1 MYSRK
6 RYSDDA
12 DRHFDN
18 GYGTVFEDEDLGVYN
33 LPPRYDGSRFRRRSR
48 EESCRRCE
56 EYEAPAITQCPSD
69 TSETEACSLEETS
82 AKPCKSDSEG
92 VLRFLE
98 GMGGEELLIISLIL
112 TVAGG
117 DDSGELLLFL
127 ILLLLHG

>member
-12 DRHFDN
+12 DRLMDRT
-18 GYGTVFEDEDLGVYN
+18 YSKEFEDEELCVYN
-33 LPPRYDGSRFRRRSR
+33 LPPRYDGSRFRRPRR
-48 EESCRRCE
+48 DEVCRRCE
-56 EYEAPAITQCPSD
+56 EGEKSVTPQDSPDIQEA
-69 TSETEACSLEETS
+69 ETPCAD
-82 AKPCKSDSEG
+82 AADAGPCKSENEG
-92 VLRFLE
+92 LLRFFE